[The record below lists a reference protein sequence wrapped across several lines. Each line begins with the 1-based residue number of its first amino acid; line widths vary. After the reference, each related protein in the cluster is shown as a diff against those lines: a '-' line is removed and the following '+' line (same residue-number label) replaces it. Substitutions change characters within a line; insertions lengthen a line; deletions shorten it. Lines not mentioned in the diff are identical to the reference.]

1 MEKTIRVVD
10 EYGNSYQPTYPKRAK
25 GLVRSGRARFLTED
39 TICLTASMEELL
51 DDPADEMEEAEFEDE
66 MEETSMEP
74 LQETA
79 NEPQWVKMT
88 DEEVEELCRTFN
100 EEHACIRE
108 YLERLRSLC
117 EDTGYLSQASSTL
130 EKIPNDAPEDVA
142 RLKIEA
148 IRDIVAEREKTIQN
162 LMDHYMTLLYDV

>member
-1 MEKTIRVVD
+1 
-10 EYGNSYQPTYPKRAK
+10 
-25 GLVRSGRARFLTED
+25 
-39 TICLTASMEELL
+39 
-51 DDPADEMEEAEFEDE
+51 
-66 MEETSMEP
+66 MEP

-100 EEHACIRE
+100 EEHSCIRE
-108 YLERLRSLC
+108 YLERLLSLC
-117 EDTGYLSQASSTL
+117 EDTGYLSQAFSTL

-162 LMDHYMTLLYDV
+162 LMDHYMTLLYDD